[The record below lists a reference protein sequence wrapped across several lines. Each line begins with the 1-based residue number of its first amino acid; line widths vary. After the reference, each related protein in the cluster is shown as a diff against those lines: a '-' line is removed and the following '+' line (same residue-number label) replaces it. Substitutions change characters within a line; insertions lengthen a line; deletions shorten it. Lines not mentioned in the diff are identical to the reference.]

1 MFKGLPELI
10 DVCSCVLF
18 HLTSRLMLGII
29 WGYVDVFLSSFFPL
43 RGGGEPRQRSNQVLS
58 FGGGRSR
65 SEVQSSTVSR
75 GGVWTQTLVIL
86 VIRAPTLSVGC
97 AVKAPTLSVG
107 CAALTP
113 TLSVG
118 CADSKVFSLPGDQAF
133 PHFLYPTAPKM
144 AYSVCLVSGYFE
156 CKLASCL
163 DLFWN
168 PLSLGMSPCKI
179 A

>member
-1 MFKGLPELI
+1 MG
-10 DVCSCVLF
+10 VCGRFLVLLF
-18 HLTSRLMLGII
+18 
-29 WGYVDVFLSSFFPL
+29 SF
-43 RGGGEPRQRSNQVLS
+43 E
-58 FGGGRSR
+58 GGGRTT

>member
-1 MFKGLPELI
+1 MG
-10 DVCSCVLF
+10 VCGRFLVLLF
-18 HLTSRLMLGII
+18 
-29 WGYVDVFLSSFFPL
+29 SFE
-43 RGGGEPRQRSNQVLS
+43 GGGENHVRGPIKYCLL
-58 FGGGRSR
+58 GGGRSR

-144 AYSVCLVSGYFE
+144 AYSVCLVSGY
-156 CKLASCL
+156 LSVN
-163 DLFWN
+163 W
-168 PLSLGMSPCKI
+168 PLVWICFGPPSHWG
-179 A
+179 

>member
-1 MFKGLPELI
+1 MG
-10 DVCSCVLF
+10 VCGRFLVL
-18 HLTSRLMLGII
+18 L
-29 WGYVDVFLSSFFPL
+29 FPL
-43 RGGGEPRQRSNQVLS
+43 R
-58 FGGGRSR
+58 GGGRSR

-118 CADSKVFSLPGDQAF
+118 CADSKVFSLPSDQA
-133 PHFLYPTAPKM
+133 
-144 AYSVCLVSGYFE
+144 
-156 CKLASCL
+156 
-163 DLFWN
+163 
-168 PLSLGMSPCKI
+168 LSTPSTQ
-179 A
+179 